1 MGLIVQKYGG
11 TSVSDLKKIRG
22 VAEHIINTSR
32 NGNDVLVVV
41 SAMAG
46 ETDRLVNL
54 ALQVMDPPDER
65 ELDVITSSGEQVSS
79 GLLTM
84 TIKSLGHEA
93 VSFQGHQVR
102 ILTDN
107 AHSKA
112 KIQSIH
118 AEKIENA
125 LKKGKIV
132 VVAGFQGVDSEGNV
146 TTLGRGGSDL
156 TAVALAAALK
166 AESCELYKDDVDGIY
181 TTDPGMV
188 PSARKL
194 DRISYEEMLE
204 MASMGSKVLQARAV
218 EFAKKYGVSLHVR
231 PTAKPDTQGTWVVEE
246 EEQMSHMEEI
256 LISGVSF
263 DKNQAKIT
271 ISRVP
276 DSPGIAAK
284 IFTPLGEN
292 GIIVDM
298 IVQNVSH
305 EGHTDL
311 TFTVPRTDYKKSII
325 ITEEVAGS
333 LGAREI
339 LSDDKITK
347 VSLVGVGMKTH
358 SGVATKMF
366 TALAK
371 EGINIIMI
379 STSEIKISCV
389 IEEKYTEL
397 AVRTLHEAF
406 NLQAA
411 PGKNKK
417 KGKKN

>member
-1 MGLIVQKYGG
+1 
-11 TSVSDLKKIRG
+11 
-22 VAEHIINTSR
+22 
-32 NGNDVLVVV
+32 
-41 SAMAG
+41 
-46 ETDRLVNL
+46 
-54 ALQVMDPPDER
+54 
-65 ELDVITSSGEQVSS
+65 
-79 GLLTM
+79 
-84 TIKSLGHEA
+84 
-93 VSFQGHQVR
+93 
-102 ILTDN
+102 
-107 AHSKA
+107 
-112 KIQSIH
+112 
-118 AEKIENA
+118 
-125 LKKGKIV
+125 
-132 VVAGFQGVDSEGNV
+132 
-146 TTLGRGGSDL
+146 
-156 TAVALAAALK
+156 
-166 AESCELYKDDVDGIY
+166 
-181 TTDPGMV
+181 MV
-188 PSARKL
+188 PSATKL

-204 MASMGSKVLQARAV
+204 MASLGSKVLQARAV
-218 EFAKKYGVSLHVR
+218 EFAKKFGVSIHVR

-246 EEQMSHMEEI
+246 EEMSHMENI
-256 LISGVSF
+256 LISGVSY

-271 ISRVP
+271 IIRVP

-284 IFTPLGEN
+284 IFTPLSDS

-305 EGHTDL
+305 EGHTDM

-347 VSLVGVGMKTH
+347 VSLIGVGMKTH

-366 TALAK
+366 STLAK

-406 NLQAA
+406 NLGEA
-411 PGKNKK
+411 PVQVEKK
-417 KGKKN
+417 